1 MYSGIQWGLSWV
13 WQTEIELGSWQ
24 TLDLSPGVNGHLFK
38 LAEKYEDVL
47 NAYKNVVQ
55 FIRNKIARIYSLP
68 AIKYFINLW
77 DLEQVP
83 DGASHMGRLCSFES
97 CRPN

>member
-1 MYSGIQWGLSWV
+1 MFSGIQWGLSWV

-24 TLDLSPGVNGHLFK
+24 TLDLSLGVNGHLFK

-55 FIRNKIARIYSLP
+55 FIQKQDCQSLF
-68 AIKYFINLW
+68 AACHKVF
-77 DLEQVP
+77 
-83 DGASHMGRLCSFES
+83 H
-97 CRPN
+97 

>member
-1 MYSGIQWGLSWV
+1 MYSGNQWGLSWV

-55 FIRNKIARIYSLP
+55 FIQKQDCQSLF
-68 AIKYFINLW
+68 AACHKVF
-77 DLEQVP
+77 
-83 DGASHMGRLCSFES
+83 H
-97 CRPN
+97 